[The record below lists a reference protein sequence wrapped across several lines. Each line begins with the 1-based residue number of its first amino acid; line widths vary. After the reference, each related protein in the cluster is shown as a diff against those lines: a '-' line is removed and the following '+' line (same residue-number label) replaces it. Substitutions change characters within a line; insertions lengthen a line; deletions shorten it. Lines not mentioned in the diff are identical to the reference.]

1 MTTPETTIPPGYW
14 QDASGNLVPESKVKD
29 IDKLRTQLV
38 TDLCKQAEEHSLR
51 LRQFKMDVMAEV
63 AAFVS
68 ISLDQYGVKQ
78 GGDKGNV
85 TMLSFDGRY
94 KLVRQIQD
102 RISFGEQLMA
112 AKALIDQCVHDWSAG
127 ASDNI
132 RALVNHA
139 FQTDKEGKIN
149 TGRVLS
155 LRRLEIR
162 DPKWLS
168 AMEAIADSMQTVGS
182 TPYVRFY
189 KRSDATGKY
198 LPISLDVANV

>member
-14 QDASGNLVPESKVKD
+14 QDASGNLVPESKVRE
-29 IDKLRTQLV
+29 IDKLRTEIV
-38 TDLCKQAEEHSLR
+38 TDLCREAEEHSRR
-51 LRQFKMDVMAEV
+51 LRQFKLHAMAEV

-85 TMLSFDGRY
+85 TLLSFDGRY

-112 AKALIDQCVHDWSAG
+112 AKALIDECVHDWSAG

-149 TGRVLS
+149 TGRVLG

-168 AMEAIADSMQTVGS
+168 AMEAIADSIQTVGS
-182 TPYVRFY
+182 KPYVRFY
-189 KRSDATGKY
+189 KRTDATGAY
-198 LPISLDVANV
+198 LPISLDVASA